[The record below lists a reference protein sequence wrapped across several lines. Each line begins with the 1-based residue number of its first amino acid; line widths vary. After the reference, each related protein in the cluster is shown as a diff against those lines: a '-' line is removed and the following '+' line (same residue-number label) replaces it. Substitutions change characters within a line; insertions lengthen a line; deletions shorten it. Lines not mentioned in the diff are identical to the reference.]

1 MGETTNHTA
10 SVTIPALHIKKYYAS
25 RGTQAISYRRIDT
38 RQIEVFFPQA
48 NSPLQQVVLP
58 DIRAGRTAPV

>member
-10 SVTIPALHIKKYYAS
+10 SIAFPALHIKKYYAS
-25 RGTQAISYRRIDT
+25 REPQAISYGRNDA

-48 NSPLQQVVLP
+48 NSPLQQAVLRDKEVV
-58 DIRAGRTAPV
+58 RTVPV

>member
-10 SVTIPALHIKKYYAS
+10 SVTFPALYVKKYYAS
-25 RGTQAISYRRIDT
+25 RWPQAIWYRRNGA

-48 NSPLQQVVLP
+48 NSPLRQAALQ
-58 DIRAGRTAPV
+58 DKEEG